1 MAEKEKKKY
10 KLTICMLED
19 GALEDYDD
27 VVLTDGR
34 YNRSD
39 ICKAINGSNIII
51 VKGRIA
57 PSAFKL

>member
-1 MAEKEKKKY
+1 MAKKEKKKY
-10 KLTICMLED
+10 KLTVRMIED

-39 ICKAINGSNIII
+39 ICKVINGNNIII

-57 PSAFKL
+57 SSAF

>member
-1 MAEKEKKKY
+1 M
-10 KLTICMLED
+10 IED

-27 VVLTDGR
+27 VILTDGR

-39 ICKAINGSNIII
+39 MCNVINGNNIII

-57 PSAFKL
+57 SSEF